1 MHTLFSGHTDR
12 GEAVKFVAEEFLGV
26 SPSIGL
32 EALAQHS
39 STSMHFHSALLS
51 QEVENFCNTMVSG
64 CNSGR
69 GAGALSCASS
79 APVKDLSDN
88 HHVSPCA
95 SPCDSRTLFLHLR
108 DPTLILHVALHVPY
122 REIEKLAIED

>member
-1 MHTLFSGHTDR
+1 MHTLFSGHTGR
-12 GEAVKFVAEEFLGV
+12 GEAVKFVAEEFDV

-51 QEVENFCNTMVSG
+51 QVVENLRNARASG

-69 GAGALSCASS
+69 GAGALS
-79 APVKDLSDN
+79 
-88 HHVSPCA
+88 
-95 SPCDSRTLFLHLR
+95 
-108 DPTLILHVALHVPY
+108 
-122 REIEKLAIED
+122 